1 MKKCKNKIKKNNSYF
16 LGGLVGKDGELNKW
30 GNLTN
35 AVSDIGTSLVPSS
48 GNARTDAVNNG
59 IAGGLETVG
68 SAFGPIGGVVG
79 KAAGF
84 LTKGIGAMVGTSDKV
99 NTETGEYTKGKGIKG
114 RRSRD
119 RVLAQWRRVNQG
131 IDDTNQ
137 GAAMAEDYAN
147 EYAGNDYSL
156 AAYGGVLPTTMAYV
170 DDGELLRTPDGK
182 ISEIPE
188 EGKPTDSNLINVPVG
203 TQVLSDKLKVPGTNK
218 TFAQMGKKYMKTG
231 NKKGS
236 DIYAQ
241 NSQKLNDWN
250 NQKKYNDL
258 LALQESLKNKKGI
271 KSKVSKYDEGT
282 DYVDYVE
289 GTEYPQYE
297 YRNIPVPTIYNAF
310 IPNFPRPANELP
322 EIVVTG
328 SKPNKANNPYAVNWN
343 EVMDNDFVPQN
354 VVTQPSNDQVGL
366 ENNKLQYYAKRQ
378 YKLFND
384 GPAIRSGLMR
394 AGWSHGGNDKL
405 VDIPELPN
413 LNDYEFN
420 GTTDS
425 KATSSK
431 KSSDKNNSAVPS
443 TAAKPTKVASQQ
455 KTSSPAAKTKVPA
468 SATAATETSHKPQT
482 TRPFTKSRPLSYDL
496 QLDRLRN
503 EVFNEKIDPSKGLW
517 DYSNNPVRNKI
528 QRDMDI
534 NNAVQSLASYGAA
547 LMGPLANIRNG
558 NPEQARMFTYSPH
571 FVPVEY
577 DITDQINSANESAAI
592 SRYNADRIGGA
603 GRGASLAQSIQSQIA
618 RDNAIYNLYN
628 QKNNIENERMAR
640 NAGIYND
647 WARYNSEMQ
656 HRAYEEDTQNRAAAR
671 NIRNTGI
678 SQLGTA
684 MQSISRDKRLN
695 AKDQA
700 MLEYMREFFNYG
712 STKDTVDRLYK
723 QMR

>member
-48 GNARTDAVNNG
+48 GNARTDAVTNG

-114 RRSRD
+114 RRSRG

-271 KSKVSKYDEGT
+271 KGKVSKYDKGT
-282 DYVDYVE
+282 DYAVGTSYQSKEFLPYRDYDVIVDYNQ
-289 GTEYPQYE
+289 GTNLHVPGITFPSTLTNPIKE
-297 YRNIPVPTIYNAF
+297 IPTDVDTSLIKDIY
-310 IPNFPRPANELP
+310 
-322 EIVVTG
+322 
-328 SKPNKANNPYAVNWN
+328 KNPKIFFNSLH
-343 EVMDNDFVPQN
+343 
-354 VVTQPSNDQVGL
+354 SNGL
-366 ENNKLQYYAKRQ
+366 ENNKPQYHAKRQ

-384 GPAIRSGLMR
+384 GPAITSGLVNP
-394 AGWSHGGNDKL
+394 GWSHGGNDKNDKL

-413 LNDYEFN
+413 LNDYKFN

-425 KATSSK
+425 KAISSK
-431 KSSDKNNSAVPS
+431 KSSDKNN
-443 TAAKPTKVASQQ
+443 
-455 KTSSPAAKTKVPA
+455 
-468 SATAATETSHKPQT
+468 AATKTLQKPQT

-528 QRDMDI
+528 QHDMDI

>member
-16 LGGLVGKDGELNKW
+16 LGGLIDKSTGELNKL

-35 AVSDIGTSLVPSS
+35 VVSDIGTSLIPSS
-48 GNARTDAVNNG
+48 GNAKTDAIVNG
-59 IAGGLETVG
+59 VAGGLEAVG
-68 SAFGPIGGVVG
+68 SAFGPIGGVIG

-84 LTKGIGAMVGTSDKV
+84 LTKGIGAMVGTSDSV

-114 RRSRD
+114 RRSRN

-137 GAAMAEDYAN
+137 GAAMAEEYAN

-156 AAYGGVLPTTMAYV
+156 AAYGGTLPTTMAYV

-271 KSKVSKYDEGT
+271 KNNISKFEYGTPGISTTRQQRQQMKDWFVRINPNYNPNITHSIDNAKKSWYDSSNIEN
-282 DYVDYVE
+282 
-289 GTEYPQYE
+289 YE
-297 YRNIPVPTIYNAF
+297 LAGAAIRKF
-310 IPNFPRPANELP
+310 L
-322 EIVVTG
+322 
-328 SKPNKANNPYAVNWN
+328 SDKANYDKAYKDLSTLPQISKNLKSGMNFTDAVITNVSDGLYGQVHDYFDIQDKPFEKTNPTGKP
-343 EVMDNDFVPQN
+343 DP
-354 VVTQPSNDQVGL
+354 G
-366 ENNKLQYYAKRQ
+366 YAKRQ
-378 YKLFND
+378 TQFTFIA
-384 GPAIRSGLMR
+384 PISGKNYTSVV
-394 AGWSHGGNDKL
+394 GNNPNDKYA
-405 VDIPELPN
+405 
-413 LNDYEFN
+413 LNFKYT
-420 GTTDS
+420 G
-425 KATSSK
+425 
-431 KSSDKNNSAVPS
+431 P
-443 TAAKPTKVASQQ
+443 
-455 KTSSPAAKTKVPA
+455 
-468 SATAATETSHKPQT
+468 
-482 TRPFTKSRPLSYDL
+482 
-496 QLDRLRN
+496 
-503 EVFNEKIDPSKGLW
+503 EKIDPSRGFKPLQKQDKLNNFIDGLA
-517 DYSNNPVRNKI
+517 N
-528 QRDMDI
+528 
-534 NNAVQSLASYGAA
+534 YGAA
-547 LMGPLANIRNG
+547 LMGPLANIRNS

-571 FVPVEY
+571 FAPVEY

-640 NAGIYND
+640 NTGIYND

-656 HRAYEEDTQNRAAAR
+656 HRAYEEDAQNRAAAR

>member
-16 LGGLVGKDGELNKW
+16 LGGLIDKNTGELNKW

-35 AVSDIGTSLVPSS
+35 AVSDIGTSLIPSS
-48 GNARTDAVNNG
+48 GNAKTDAIVNG
-59 IAGGLETVG
+59 VAGGLEAVG
-68 SAFGPIGGVVG
+68 SAFGPIGGVIG

-84 LTKGIGAMVGTSDKV
+84 LTKGIGAMVGTSDSV

-137 GAAMAEDYAN
+137 GAAMAEEYTN

-188 EGKPTDSNLINVPVG
+188 EGKPTDSNLINVPIG

-271 KSKVSKYDEGT
+271 KGKISKYDKGT
-282 DYVDYVE
+282 DYVE
-289 GTEYPQYE
+289 GTEYPQYD
-297 YRNIPVPTIYNAF
+297 YRNIPVPTIHNAF

-343 EVMDNDFVPQN
+343 EVIPRFTPTSTTTNAVSQPAKQIAQKENPYAVNWSEVYGNSVDNYTFAPQSATQPVTPTAQHVEKTPQN
-354 VVTQPSNDQVGL
+354 TVSQQKVNPS
-366 ENNKLQYYAKRQ
+366 
-378 YKLFND
+378 
-384 GPAIRSGLMR
+384 
-394 AGWSHGGNDKL
+394 
-405 VDIPELPN
+405 
-413 LNDYEFN
+413 
-420 GTTDS
+420 
-425 KATSSK
+425 
-431 KSSDKNNSAVPS
+431 
-443 TAAKPTKVASQQ
+443 AKPTKSTQ
-455 KTSSPAAKTKVPA
+455 KKAVSIAQKKGNAPIATKPVTTTTAAKEKQQSVQQ
-468 SATAATETSHKPQT
+468 EM
-482 TRPFTKSRPLSYDL
+482 RPLTKSRSISYDL

-503 EVFNEKIDPSKGLW
+503 DVLNEKIDPSKGLW
-517 DYSNNPVRNKI
+517 DYSNNPVKDKI
-528 QRDMDI
+528 QRDMDV

-571 FVPVEY
+571 FAPVEY

-618 RDNAIYNLYN
+618 RDNSIYNLYN

-647 WARYNSEMQ
+647 WARYNSEIQ

-712 STKDTVDRLYK
+712 STKNTVDRLYK
-723 QMR
+723 QMK

>member
-16 LGGLVGKDGELNKW
+16 LGGLIDKSTGELNKW

-35 AVSDIGTSLVPSS
+35 VVSDIGTSLIPSS
-48 GNARTDAVNNG
+48 GNAKTDAIVNG
-59 IAGGLETVG
+59 VAGGLEAVG
-68 SAFGPIGGVVG
+68 SAFGPIGGVIG

-84 LTKGIGAMVGTSDKV
+84 LTKGIGAMVGTSDSV

-114 RRSRD
+114 RRSRN

-137 GAAMAEDYAN
+137 GAAMAEEYAN

-156 AAYGGVLPTTMAYV
+156 AAYGGILPTTMAYV

-271 KSKVSKYDEGT
+271 KGKIYKYDKGT
-282 DYVDYVE
+282 DYAE
-289 GTEYPQYE
+289 GIDEVTADRNNLKSVGKNKSIPFDNTKPAY
-297 YRNIPVPTIYNAF
+297 YRYNNALS
-310 IPNFPRPANELP
+310 N
-322 EIVVTG
+322 
-328 SKPNKANNPYAVNWN
+328 NNPQFRA
-343 EVMDNDFVPQN
+343 ERRF
-354 VVTQPSNDQVGL
+354 S
-366 ENNKLQYYAKRQ
+366 
-378 YKLFND
+378 LFDD
-384 GPAIRSGLMR
+384 GPAIKAGLMR
-394 AGWSHGGNDKL
+394 AGVTHGIYDPNID
-405 VDIPELPN
+405 VNIPQLPN
-413 LNDYEFN
+413 IDLINYKPAKRPIKN
-420 GTTDS
+420 
-425 KATSSK
+425 ATSTTTVKPTTTTTRKFKPISP
-431 KSSDKNNSAVPS
+431 KSSLAVGIPNTKIDNSLKQWDIKNNPI
-443 TAAKPTKVASQQ
+443 K
-455 KTSSPAAKTKVPA
+455 
-468 SATAATETSHKPQT
+468 
-482 TRPFTKSRPLSYDL
+482 D
-496 QLDRLRN
+496 
-503 EVFNEKIDPSKGLW
+503 KIDKDVNISNVFKDLFSFGAGL
-517 DYSNNPVRNKI
+517 I
-528 QRDMDI
+528 
-534 NNAVQSLASYGAA
+534 
-547 LMGPLANIRNG
+547 GPLTNIRNS

-592 SRYNADRIGGA
+592 NRYNADRLGGA

-656 HRAYEEDTQNRAAAR
+656 HRAYEEDAQNRAAAR

>member
-16 LGGLVGKDGELNKW
+16 LGGLIDKSTGELNKW

-35 AVSDIGTSLVPSS
+35 VVSDIGTSLIPSS
-48 GNARTDAVNNG
+48 GNTKTDAIVNG
-59 IAGGLETVG
+59 VAGGLEAVG
-68 SAFGPIGGVVG
+68 SAFGPIGGVIG

-84 LTKGIGAMVGTSDKV
+84 LTKGIGAMIGTSDKV

-114 RRSRD
+114 RRSRN

-131 IDDTNQ
+131 IDDTNL
-137 GAAMAEDYAN
+137 GATMAEEYTN

-156 AAYGGVLPTTMAYV
+156 AAYGGILPTTMAYV

-188 EGKPTDSNLINVPVG
+188 EGKPTDSNLINVPIG

-271 KSKVSKYDEGT
+271 KGKISKYDKGT
-282 DYVDYVE
+282 DYAE
-289 GTEYPQYE
+289 GIEYPQYN
-297 YRNIPVPTIYNAF
+297 YRNILV
-310 IPNFPRPANELP
+310 PRPANELP

-328 SKPNKANNPYAVNWN
+328 SKPNKANNPYAVNGN
-343 EVMDNDFVPQN
+343 EVIPRFTPTAQYVEKTPQN
-354 VVTQPSNDQVGL
+354 TVSQQAV
-366 ENNKLQYYAKRQ
+366 
-378 YKLFND
+378 
-384 GPAIRSGLMR
+384 
-394 AGWSHGGNDKL
+394 
-405 VDIPELPN
+405 
-413 LNDYEFN
+413 
-420 GTTDS
+420 
-425 KATSSK
+425 
-431 KSSDKNNSAVPS
+431 SAVQKKGNTPVITKS
-443 TAAKPTKVASQQ
+443 VTTTTATAAKEKQQ
-455 KTSSPAAKTKVPA
+455 NIQQ
-468 SATAATETSHKPQT
+468 EM
-482 TRPFTKSRPLSYDL
+482 RPLTKSRPISYDL
-496 QLDRLRN
+496 QLDKLRN
-503 EVFNEKIDPSKGLW
+503 DVLNEKIDPSKGLW
-517 DYSNNPVRNKI
+517 DYSNNPVKDKI
-528 QRDMDI
+528 QRDMDV
-534 NNAVQSLASYGAA
+534 NNAVQSLANYGAA
-547 LMGPLANIRNG
+547 LMGPLANIRNS

-571 FVPVEY
+571 FTPVEY

-640 NAGIYND
+640 NTGIYND

-656 HRAYEEDTQNRAAAR
+656 HRAYEEDAQNRAAAR